1 MNSQRDVM
9 DEKLFAYSQ
18 IIKFTEQPVRLVKL
32 GWNLMS
38 LVSHS
43 CKFSNIQVYIRNNE
57 NNISDEVEYI
67 YFLAGWK
74 HKEGQK

>member
-1 MNSQRDVM
+1 MNSQRDVRH
-9 DEKLFAYSQ
+9 EKPFAYSE
-18 IIKFTEQPVRLVKL
+18 IIKFTEQPLRLIQL

-57 NNISDEVEYI
+57 NNISDEVGYVC
-67 YFLAGWK
+67 FLAG
-74 HKEGQK
+74 